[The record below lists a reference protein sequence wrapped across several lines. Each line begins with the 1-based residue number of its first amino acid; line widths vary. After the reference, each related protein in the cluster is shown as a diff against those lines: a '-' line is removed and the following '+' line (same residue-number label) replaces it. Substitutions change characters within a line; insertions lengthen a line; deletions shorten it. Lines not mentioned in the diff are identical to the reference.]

1 MTPKRLA
8 QLRRKVQES
17 RYRLLKQAPR
27 FAQPLRELRFVA
39 VKPLHHVSTNGNT
52 IFLDPDWLAKVSP
65 EGLDFLLSHQLMHIA
80 MGHIGRNAL
89 YKGARFHL
97 ACDIVVNSHLRKLG
111 WTAEKLNG
119 VGTLYHTT
127 FFPVVE
133 GSELT
138 PEEAFPKIP
147 MDPATLSDAARRRY
161 MIDDE
166 QFWGRKED
174 PENGILLL
182 SPDDPIPEDLRLTPR
197 RHAEASERE
206 AGYCS
211 QKFPQVPTEE
221 GDELGEQ
228 RNRGLAS
235 DLNDRELEVIEAI
248 LDAAEWSQ
256 KLPPQESPVGSGAQ
270 PNWDA
275 VTKEALKAVRS
286 DRNRAEEHRR
296 EREADGRIWQKVNHT
311 CLNWR
316 KLLDQFLQV
325 EVCDYSFLP
334 PDRRFQ
340 EGDFFLPDFSDTQ
353 IVPLKLL
360 FMVDTSGSIDD
371 GLLSVVYTEIRSAIE
386 QFHGSLTGLLGFFD
400 SRVYHPVPF
409 ASVSDI
415 RRIRP
420 YGGGD
425 TDFSC
430 IFSACAQYFGDQN
443 LSSLVIITD
452 GRGDF
457 PQESAAQGIP
467 VLWLLTDPAIRPPWG
482 SCAWLDRDDLT

>member
-8 QLRRKVQES
+8 QLRRKLQEA
-17 RYRLLKQAPR
+17 RYRLLRRTPR

-39 VKPLHHVSTNGNT
+39 VKPLNRMSTNGTT
-52 IFLDPDWLAKVSP
+52 IFLDPDWLAKASP

-80 MGHIGRNAL
+80 LGHIRRSGL
-89 YKGARFHL
+89 YRGARFHL
-97 ACDIVVNSHLRKLG
+97 ACDVVANSYLRKLG
-111 WTAEKLNG
+111 WTVEKLTG
-119 VGTLYHTT
+119 VGTVYHTT

-133 GSELT
+133 GCQLT

-161 MIDDE
+161 QIDDE
-166 QFWGRKED
+166 QFWGRGEPED
-174 PENGILLL
+174 GILLL
-182 SPDDPIPEDLRLTPR
+182 SPEDPDPADLPLPSR
-197 RHAEASERE
+197 RRSGSE
-206 AGYCS
+206 AGEKGYRP
-211 QKFPQVPTEE
+211 QFFPKLPQEDEE
-221 GDELGEQ
+221 EPADQGNAD
-228 RNRGLAS
+228 
-235 DLNDRELEVIEAI
+235 DLSDRELEVIEAI

-256 KLPPQESPVGSGAQ
+256 KPAPEESPVGNGVQ

-275 VTKEALKAVRS
+275 AMKEALKAVRS
-286 DRNRAEEHRR
+286 DRNRAEEYRR
-296 EREADGRIWQKVNHT
+296 ERESEGRIWQRVNHT

-340 EGDFFLPDFSDTQ
+340 EGDVFLPDFSDTQ

-409 ASVSDI
+409 ASAEDI

-425 TDFSC
+425 TNFQC
-430 IFSACAQYFGDQN
+430 IFDACGQYFGDQS
-443 LSSLVIITD
+443 LSTLVILTD
-452 GRGDF
+452 GKGDF
-457 PQESAAQGIP
+457 PPESAAQGIP
-467 VLWLLTDPAIRPPWG
+467 VLWLLTDPDILPPWG
-482 SCAWLDRDDLT
+482 SCAWIRREEL